1 MILASLVIVLL
12 LFCAGPAVAA
22 TPEEIGTSI
31 DDGIDWLVSVQ
42 NADGSWGPGG
52 SDRFGTTGL
61 ILVKLEDRAF
71 ELGYDGPFDPEYP
84 LKANVEDGLDYL
96 LASASTVA
104 ISPQV
109 AGDPDTDGDDLGV
122 YVNNRI
128 YDTGILMMAIA
139 AGRDPGQ
146 VVTSGP
152 LTGWTYGEVLQDM
165 SDWMAYAQTDT
176 GNGRGGW
183 YYSAVNGG
191 SSADQSNAGYA
202 VLGILYA
209 TNPFYGYECDL
220 PAFVEDELDFWIDY
234 IQSDW
239 IPAGVNAD
247 WDGGS
252 GYTAPDYWVNS
263 LKTGNLLTQMAF
275 VGDDSSD
282 ERVQEAFNYIGRHW
296 DENWVQGWGMTGSVQ
311 YQATYCLMK
320 GFESMGTPLDG
331 VPGVADW
338 YDDMATAIIDEQNAE
353 GSWPST
359 PAYIQTNG
367 GTSHWVSKEL
377 STAWALLTLER
388 FAPPPPQADFAVIK
402 SASETVIS
410 AGESVTYTFS
420 VENNG
425 DLAISNVVLT
435 DDQLGV
441 IAGPD
446 SGDDDMDGVL
456 DPGETW
462 VYTATTTLDETTANT
477 AEATGN
483 DPAGAPLDATS
494 NAVTVT
500 VEDGPP
506 VVPEFPALYVPLM
519 VIGAVF
525 LLVQY
530 VRRR

>member
-1 MILASLVIVLL
+1 MLWVCFVIGLVLL
-12 LFCAGPAVAA
+12 CTGAGAAA
-22 TPEEIGTSI
+22 TPGEIGDSI

-42 NADGSWGPGG
+42 NADGSWGPAG
-52 SDRFGTTGL
+52 SDRYGTTGL

-71 ELGYDGPFDPEYP
+71 ELGYDGPFDPDYP
-84 LKANVEDGLDYL
+84 LKDNVEDGLGYL
-96 LASASTVA
+96 LPYANTMA
-104 ISPQV
+104 ISVQA
-109 AGDPDTDGDDLGV
+109 AGNADTNGNGLGV
-122 YVNNRI
+122 SVNNRI

-139 AGRDPGQ
+139 AGRDPDQ
-146 VVTSGP
+146 VVASGP
-152 LTGWTYGEVLQDM
+152 LAGWTYGEVLQDLT
-165 SDWMAYAQTDT
+165 DYMAYAQTDA

-183 YYSAVNGG
+183 YYNAVSGG

-202 VLGILYA
+202 MLGILYA
-209 TNPFYGYECDL
+209 VNPFYGYECDL
-220 PAFVEDELDFWIDY
+220 PAFVEDELDYWIDY

-239 IPAGVNAD
+239 IPAGVNED

-252 GYTAPDYWVNS
+252 GYTVPDNWVNS

-282 ERVQEAFNYIGRHW
+282 ERVQEALNYIGRHW
-296 DENWVQGWGMTGSVQ
+296 DEDWVQGWGMTGSVQ

-320 GFESMGTPLDG
+320 GFESMGTSLDG

-338 YDDMATAIIDEQNAE
+338 YDDMATEIIGEQNAD

-359 PAYIQTNG
+359 PAYIQTTG

-388 FAPPPPQADFAVIK
+388 FAPPPPEADFNVVK
-402 SASETVIS
+402 SASDTVVS
-410 AGESVTYTFS
+410 AGESVTYS
-420 VENNG
+420 YYVENNG
-425 DLAISNVVLT
+425 DLPIVDVVLT

-446 SGDDDMDGVL
+446 SGDTDGDGEL

-462 VYTATTTLDETTANT
+462 VYTATTTVLETTTNT
-477 AEATGN
+477 AEATGA

-494 NAVTVT
+494 NEVTVT
-500 VEDGPP
+500 VEGAPP
-506 VVPEFPALYVPLM
+506 VPEFPALYVPLM

-525 LLVQY
+525 LLAAY
-530 VRRR
+530 VRRK